1 MPSTIAI
8 VINQRLLLKSRMSED
23 IYVRLAK
30 SSFRSRFHL
39 SKKDQDYIRDKGL
52 DVIRRH
58 AKEFVQK
65 RLSPP
70 VSQLK
75 NDGKQTPMRGHPV
88 FVAQHACACCCRQC
102 LFKWHG
108 IDTNHWLTDSEQ
120 LYIVEFLRNWI
131 KKEMI

>member
-1 MPSTIAI
+1 MY
-8 VINQRLLLKSRMSED
+8 ED

-30 SSFRSRFHL
+30 SPFRCRFYL
-39 SKKDQDYIRDKGL
+39 SEKDRKYVRDKGL
-52 DVIRRH
+52 ETIRHH
-58 AKEFVQK
+58 AHDFVQK

-102 LFKWHG
+102 LFKWHK
-108 IDTNHWLTDSEQ
+108 IDTNHCLTDNEQ
-120 LYIVEFLRNWI
+120 LYIVDLLMNWI
-131 KKEMI
+131 KKEMCKKID